1 MMMRKYV
8 LYVLSLL
15 LLSMPVFAAEA
26 GLIRV
31 DLLGQD
37 PDPIR
42 AGDVVEVRFRIENWW
57 EDTTEEVT
65 LEVVQDY
72 PFSVYG
78 DSNKKNLGRLEGRK
92 ISSEAVFADFKLR
105 VDPEAVDGE
114 HELIVNIYNGKTK
127 IAYKDQF
134 FVDIEHEKISLKP
147 YIAAS
152 DIILADSKG
161 SITIDIA
168 NSGGYTVEA
177 LELELLPSPDYKLL
191 STSSYVYIGDVDA
204 DDIESEDFDIYVDK
218 NVQQVK
224 IPLRLSY
231 EVDDHAYTDDHV
243 LTLNLLTTSEA
254 KKLGLVKSNM
264 TLWIVV
270 ILVALVVGYFVYRK
284 RFRKR

>member
-1 MMMRKYV
+1 MMKKYL

-37 PDPIR
+37 PDPVR

-78 DSNKKNLGRLEGRK
+78 GSNKKNLGRLEGRK

-114 HELIVNIYNGKTK
+114 HELVLNIYNGNTK
-127 IAYKDQF
+127 IEYKDQF

-168 NSGGYTVEA
+168 NSGGYNIEA
-177 LELELLPSPDYKLL
+177 LELELLSSPDYKLL

-204 DDIESEDFDIYVDK
+204 DDIESEDFDVYVDK

-224 IPLRLSY
+224 IPLRLTY

-270 ILVALVVGYFVYRK
+270 VVVALVVGYLVYRK